1 MRFLILQILYYY
13 LLMFQNNEK
22 EILKKGFIADDNPIP
37 RKLLV
42 NGTDTSLEIEFNG
55 CWNIIDKNQLNVCY
69 LLIHS

>member
-1 MRFLILQILYYY
+1 M
-13 LLMFQNNEK
+13 

-37 RKLLV
+37 RKISV
-42 NGTDTSLEIEFNG
+42 NGTDASLEIEFNG